1 MTPETI
7 AETLRL
13 HALWLKQDA
22 AGVRCILSDA
32 NLRGANLRSANL
44 SGANL
49 SGAYLS
55 GANLSGAYLS
65 DADLRSADLSG
76 AYLSDADLR
85 SADLSGANLS
95 GADLSDADLSGA
107 NLSGTTSY
115 RCGGWDSRG
124 YHFRA
129 VLFASG
135 VRITAGCRDF
145 TLSEARAHWTAKN
158 NLDALGRAELLA
170 LLETT
175 TP

>member
-32 NLRGANLRSANL
+32 NLRGA
-44 SGANL
+44 
-49 SGAYLS
+49 
-55 GANLSGAYLS
+55 
-65 DADLRSADLSG
+65 
-76 AYLSDADLR
+76 
-85 SADLSGANLS
+85 DLSGANLS
-95 GADLSDADLSGA
+95 GANLSDADLSGA

>member
-55 GANLSGAYLS
+55 GANLSG
-65 DADLRSADLSG
+65 
-76 AYLSDADLR
+76 
-85 SADLSGANLS
+85 
-95 GADLSDADLSGA
+95 ADLSGA

-158 NLDALGRAELLA
+158 NLDALARAELLA

>member
-55 GANLSGAYLS
+55 GANLSGA
-65 DADLRSADLSG
+65 
-76 AYLSDADLR
+76 
-85 SADLSGANLS
+85 DLSGANLS
-95 GADLSDADLSGA
+95 GANLSDAALSGA

>member
-32 NLRGANLRSANL
+32 NLRG
-44 SGANL
+44 
-49 SGAYLS
+49 
-55 GANLSGAYLS
+55 
-65 DADLRSADLSG
+65 
-76 AYLSDADLR
+76 
-85 SADLSGANLS
+85 
-95 GADLSDADLSGA
+95 ADLSGA

-158 NLDALGRAELLA
+158 NLDALARAELLA